1 VRRFFVYMLACS
13 DGSLYTGCTKDLRR
27 RLSLHRSGRGSKYVA
42 SRLPVTL
49 AYVEEA
55 PTLRK
60 AMQRE
65 YAIKH
70 LGREGKLRLC
80 EEQKKRRRPSFR

>member
-1 VRRFFVYMLACS
+1 MLACS
-13 DGSLYTGCTKDLRR
+13 DGSLYTGYTKDIER
-27 RLSLHRSGRGSKYVA
+27 RLAMHRSGRGSKYVA

-55 PTLRK
+55 PSLKK
-60 AMQRE
+60 AMRRE
-65 YAIKH
+65 YQIKQ

-80 EEQKKRRRPSFR
+80 AGKKKSPRPSFR